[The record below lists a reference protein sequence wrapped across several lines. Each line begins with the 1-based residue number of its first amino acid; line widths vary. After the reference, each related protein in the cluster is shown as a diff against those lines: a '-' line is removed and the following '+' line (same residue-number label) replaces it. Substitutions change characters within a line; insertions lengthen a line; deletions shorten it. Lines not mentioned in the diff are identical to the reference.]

1 MIAKS
6 IEKMLSEN
14 QEHFLIPA
22 EIVANV
28 QENNF
33 LDHALL
39 VLTKVHYAKIPV
51 LDNDYKFKGLLSLSM
66 ITETM
71 LGLDELDVSRLHEVR
86 VKDVMETDIPT
97 IQDPYDIENV
107 LHLLVDHPFLSVVSS
122 EGSFTGIVTRREL
135 MKSMNHIAHEFEKE
149 YIVQNIETKENK

>member
-22 EIVANV
+22 EMVANV

-39 VLTKVHYAKIPV
+39 VLTKVRYAKIPV

-71 LGLDELDVSRLHEVR
+71 LGLDELDVSKLHEIY
-86 VKDVMETDIPT
+86 VKDVMETDMPT

-107 LHLLVDHPFLSVVSS
+107 LHLLVDHPFLSVVSND
-122 EGSFTGIVTRREL
+122 GSFTGIVTRREL
-135 MKSMNHIAHEFEKE
+135 MKSLNHIAHEFEKD
-149 YIVQNIETKENK
+149 YTVQAIETKEEK

>member
-22 EIVANV
+22 EMVANV

-39 VLTKVHYAKIPV
+39 VLTKVRYAKIPV

-71 LGLDELDVSRLHEVR
+71 LGLDELDVSKLHEIY
-86 VKDVMETDIPT
+86 VKDVMETDMPT

-107 LHLLVDHPFLSVVSS
+107 LHLLVDHPFLSVVSND
-122 EGSFTGIVTRREL
+122 GSFTGIVTRREL
-135 MKSMNHIAHEFEKE
+135 MKSLNHIAHEFEKD
-149 YIVQNIETKENK
+149 YTVQEIEVKEDK